1 MRIFASVFVQNSG
14 RVGGAIYSKY
24 SLELLIGSSTF
35 LTNAAR
41 SGGAIAVKGVGDGGP
56 RRVKMGDVLFSG
68 NKASSGGEH
77 ESLSRYQIRPQD

>member
-1 MRIFASVFVQNSG
+1 MWILASVFVQNSG

-24 SLELLIGSSTF
+24 SLELLIGDSAF

-41 SGGAIAVKGVGDGGP
+41 SGGAIAVEGVGDGGP
-56 RRVKMGDVLFSG
+56 RGVKMADVLFSG

-77 ESLSRYQIRPQD
+77 QSLSRYQIRPQD